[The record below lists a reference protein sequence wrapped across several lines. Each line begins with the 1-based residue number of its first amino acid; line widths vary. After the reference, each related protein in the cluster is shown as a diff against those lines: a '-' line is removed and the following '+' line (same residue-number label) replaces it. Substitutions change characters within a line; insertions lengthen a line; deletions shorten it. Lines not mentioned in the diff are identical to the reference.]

1 MEGLTADPTKP
12 PYGEFTVVYD
22 AATQRTKLQSVHS
35 NSFWH
40 YLAVNRLRAASDGNL
55 GAGPA
60 DNAEPPENEEP
71 DMSNRTELIDRS
83 VAMWN
88 ETDASSRRDP
98 ISRT

>member
-1 MEGLTADPTKP
+1 MT
-12 PYGEFTVVYD
+12 
-22 AATQRTKLQSVHS
+22 LQHSAPNCNPSHS

-71 DMSNRTELIDRS
+71 DMSNPTELIDRY

-88 ETDASSRRDP
+88 ETDASSRRNLL
-98 ISRT
+98 SRTWSEQP